1 MFKKI
6 VYMVKIII
14 AISSLLFALVGCSS
28 APKSELFD
36 QCHAAGSFQLDH
48 TATPMFCISEDDSE
62 GCIKPAINSGFRRDL
77 KAQLCSTT
85 L

>member
-1 MFKKI
+1 MKGWI
-6 VYMVKIII
+6 V
-14 AISSLLFALVGCSS
+14 SLLYLVVITGCASKQ
-28 APKSELFD
+28 PLLD
-36 QCHAAGSFQLDH
+36 QCHAAGSFEIDR

-77 KAQLCSTT
+77 KTQLCSTT